1 MAVSR
6 SASALR
12 IAIIILFSLMFTTGV
27 DAQGSITNPEDFFGF
42 RMGTDRKLARWDKI
56 VEYFYQLEKESDRL
70 KVFDMGPSSEGHP
83 FLILL
88 ITSPEN
94 LSRLDQLQEFNKKIS
109 DPRGLPAEEI
119 ERCISEGKAVVFQSM
134 SLHASEVGGTQM
146 TPELSYDL
154 LSRDDADT
162 KRILENVLFFMIPSF
177 NPDGQVMITDWYRET
192 VGTQYE
198 GLWMPWL
205 YHKYCGHDNNRDGD
219 YHNLPESKYAARA
232 MFVDWIPQAYIDHH
246 HMGSYGARFYVPPY
260 CDPIRPFA
268 DPLVWR
274 EISWYG
280 SHIAY
285 KLEEEGFQGVLNAAQ
300 FAGWGHFGWHWIT
313 PFHNI
318 AGMLT
323 ESASTNLASPVY
335 VHPEQLKAGS
345 RMFPEYEAQSTF
357 PNPWPGGWWRL
368 RNIVE
373 QKKTAAWSLLDM
385 AARNR
390 ETVLRTAYLKAR
402 NQTQRGLE
410 GDIKAIVIPAEQHDY
425 LTSVKMI
432 NTLLRSGIE
441 IQKAESDFHVEGMH
455 YPEGSWVISLAQPKM
470 GLIRNLLTETHY
482 MDNAWTR
489 HEDGNPIHPY
499 DLATHTMFEFMGVRA
514 DAVKVGVEGELS
526 ILEGPEKMDGKI
538 AAGSSASADAPAG
551 YIIDGRQNAAFRA
564 VNMLVDR
571 GMELKRLDLPVSGN
585 RAGDFILE
593 EVPGEVLAEIAAET
607 GVDLRALD
615 KVPDEGI
622 HRVSRGRLGLFQ
634 RYYGGNMDEGWT
646 RLCLENFSFPY
657 ATLMSE
663 EIKAGDLNKK
673 YDVIII
679 PQDSRSAI
687 TGIFPEDSRYKPEE
701 YPEKYRSGI
710 GKEGIKNLKEFVKNG
725 GTLVTLGNT
734 YDFAVNEFD
743 LKVRDVARGLN
754 SREFFCPG
762 STIRVDIDNTHPL
775 AYGMPEDGLVLF
787 RSSPAFEIIPGRH
800 NDAYETV
807 VRYKPENLLK
817 SGWLDGEEKI
827 AKRSAMIT
835 TDYGLGRIVLIG
847 FRTQHRN
854 QTDGTFKLLFNSIIE

>member
-1 MAVSR
+1 MAIQK
-6 SASALR
+6 SASPVQVALV
-12 IAIIILFSLMFTTGV
+12 ILLSMLFTAGM
-27 DAQGSITNPEDFFGF
+27 DAQGSITSPEDFFGF
-42 RMGTDRKLARWDKI
+42 RMGTDRKLARWDRI
-56 VEYFYQLEKESDRL
+56 VEYFYQLDEESDRL
-70 KVFDMGPSSEGHP
+70 KVYNMGPSSEGHP
-83 FLILL
+83 FLIVL

-94 LSRLDQLQEFNKKIS
+94 MSILDRLQERNKKIS
-109 DPRGLPAEEI
+109 DPRGISTEEI
-119 ERCISEGKAVVFQSM
+119 DRCISEGKAVMFQSM
-134 SLHASEVGGTQM
+134 SLHASEVGATQM
-146 TPELSYDL
+146 APELTFDL
-154 LSRDDADT
+154 LSREDEDAQ
-162 KRILENVLFFMIPSF
+162 RILDNVLFFMIPSF

-192 VGTQYE
+192 VGTRYE
-198 GLWMPWL
+198 GLGMPYL

-219 YHNLPESKYAARA
+219 YHNLPESKYAAKA
-232 MFVDWIPQAYIDHH
+232 MFIDWIPQAYIDHH

-260 CDPIRPFA
+260 CDPIRPYA

-280 SHIAY
+280 AHIAY
-285 KLEEEGFQGVLNAAQ
+285 RLEEEGFQGVLNAAQ
-300 FAGWGHFGWHWIT
+300 YAGWGHFGWHWIT

-323 ESASTNLASPVY
+323 ESATTNLATPVFI
-335 VHPEQLKAGS
+335 HPEQLKAGD

-357 PNPWPGGWWRL
+357 PNPWPGGWWHL

-373 QKKTAAWSLLDM
+373 QQKSAAWSLLDM

-390 ETVLRTAYLKAR
+390 ETILRTAYLKAR

-410 GDIKAIVIPAEQHDY
+410 SEIKAIVIPAEQHDY

-441 IQKAESDFHVEGMH
+441 IHKAEEDFEVEGMH
-455 YPEGSWVISLAQPKM
+455 YPERSWVISLAQPKM

-482 MDNAWTR
+482 VDNAWTR
-489 HEDGNPIHPY
+489 HEDGNPITPY
-499 DLATHTMFEFMGVRA
+499 DMATHTMYEFMGVRA
-514 DAVKVGVEGELS
+514 DAVKAAVEGKLTK
-526 ILEGPEKMDGKI
+526 LEGPEKMEGKLVGS
-538 AAGSSASADAPAG
+538 AAGAAG

-571 GMELKRLDLPVSGN
+571 GLKLRRLDFPVDGN

-593 EVPGEVLAEIAAET
+593 KAPEEVLADVAAET
-607 GVDLRALD
+607 GVDFRALD
-615 KVPDEGI
+615 RVPENGL
-622 HRVSRGRLGLFQ
+622 HPVRRGRLGLFQ

-673 YDVIII
+673 FDVIVI
-679 PQDSRSAI
+679 PQDSRMAI
-687 TGIFPEDSRYKPEE
+687 TGIFPEDSRVHPEE

-710 GKEGIKNLKEFVKNG
+710 GKEGIKNLNTFVKNG
-725 GTLVTLGNT
+725 GTLVTLGNSC
-734 YDFAVNEFD
+734 DFAIHEFD
-743 LKVRDVARGLN
+743 LKIKDVTRGLN
-754 SREFFCPG
+754 NREFFCPG
-762 STIRVDIDNTHPL
+762 STLRVDIDNTHPL
-775 AYGMPEDGLVLF
+775 GYGMPGEGLLLCW
-787 RSSPAFEIIPGRH
+787 SGPAYEIIPSRH
-800 NDAYETV
+800 NDAYKTV

-827 AKRSAMIT
+827 AKKCALIT
-835 TDYGLGRIVLIG
+835 TNFGQGRIVLIG
-847 FRTQHRN
+847 FRTQHRD
-854 QTDGTFKLLFNSIIE
+854 QTDGTFKFLFNCIID

>member
-1 MAVSR
+1 MAVPK

-12 IAIIILFSLMFTTGV
+12 IAIILFSLMFTTGV

-56 VEYFYQLEKESDRL
+56 VDYFYLLEAESDRL

-109 DPRGLPAEEI
+109 DPRGLSAEEI

-219 YHNLPESKYAARA
+219 YHNLPESKYAAKA

-260 CDPIRPFA
+260 CDPIRPYA

-285 KLEEEGFQGVLNAAQ
+285 RLEKEGFQGVLNAAQ
-300 FAGWGHFGWHWIT
+300 YPGWGHFGWHWIT

-323 ESASTNLASPVY
+323 ESASTNLATPVY
-335 VHPEQLKAGS
+335 VHPEQLRAGA

-357 PNPWPGGWWRL
+357 PNPWPGGWWHL
-368 RNIVE
+368 RTIVE
-373 QKKTAAWSLLDM
+373 QKKSAAWSLLDL
-385 AARNR
+385 AARNK
-390 ETVLRTAYLKAR
+390 ETILKTATLKAM
-402 NQTQRGLE
+402 NQSRRGKE
-410 GDIKAIVIPAEQHDY
+410 GDIRTIVIPAAQHDH

-441 IQKAESDFHVEGMH
+441 IQKAESDFQIEGMQ
-455 YPEGSWVISLAQPKM
+455 YGSGSYIISLAQPKM
-470 GLIRNLLTETHY
+470 GLIRNLLAETHY
-482 MDNAWTR
+482 VDNSWTR
-489 HEDGNPIHPY
+489 KEDGTPLRPY

-514 DAVKVGVEGELS
+514 DPVEVAVDGDFSTLADLQAVEGKVS
-526 ILEGPEKMDGKI
+526 S
-538 AAGSSASADAPAG
+538 SSAG
-551 YIIDGRQNAAFRA
+551 YVIDGRQNAAFRA
-564 VNMLVDR
+564 VNLLLDR
-571 GMELKRLDLPVSGN
+571 EIEVKRLDQPFQGN
-585 RAGDFILE
+585 RSGDFLLE
-593 EVPGEVLAEIAAET
+593 AGSEQVLAEVAAET
-607 GVDLRALD
+607 GVDFMELQSL
-615 KVPDEGI
+615 PGEGT
-622 HRVSRGRLGLFQ
+622 HTVTSGRLGLFQ

-646 RLCLENFSFPY
+646 RQCFENFSFDY
-657 ATLMSE
+657 TSLMSE
-663 EIKAGDLNKK
+663 EINGGGLEKN
-673 YDVIII
+673 YDVIVI
-679 PQDSRSAI
+679 PDDSPDAI
-687 TGIFPEDSRYKPEE
+687 KGSWPEGSRRNPEE
-701 YPEKYRSGI
+701 YPEKYRTGI
-710 GKEGIKNLKEFVKNG
+710 DKEGIGHIKQFVQNG
-725 GTLVTLGNT
+725 GTLVALG
-734 YDFAVNEFD
+734 
-743 LKVRDVARGLN
+743 
-754 SREFFCPG
+754 
-762 STIRVDIDNTHPL
+762 
-775 AYGMPEDGLVLF
+775 
-787 RSSPAFEIIPGRH
+787 
-800 NDAYETV
+800 
-807 VRYKPENLLK
+807 
-817 SGWLDGEEKI
+817 
-827 AKRSAMIT
+827 
-835 TDYGLGRIVLIG
+835 
-847 FRTQHRN
+847 
-854 QTDGTFKLLFNSIIE
+854 

>member
-1 MAVSR
+1 MAS
-6 SASALR
+6 SQFASTLR
-12 IAIIILFSLMFTTGV
+12 ILIVILFSLLFTKGA
-27 DAQGSITNPEDFFGF
+27 DAQGTITSPEDFFGF
-42 RMGTDRKLARWDKI
+42 QMGTDRKLARWDRI
-56 VEYFYQLEKESDRL
+56 VEYFYQLEEESDRL
-70 KVFDMGPSSEGHP
+70 KVYNMGPSSEGHP
-83 FLILL
+83 FLMLL

-94 LSRLDQLQEFNKKIS
+94 LSRLDELQTFNKKVS
-109 DPRGLPAEEI
+109 DPRGQPTEEI
-119 ERCISEGKAVVFQSM
+119 GQAIREGKAVIFQSM

-146 TPELSYDL
+146 TPELSYDML
-154 LSRDDADT
+154 TRNDEET
-162 KRILENVLFFMIPSF
+162 QRILENVLFFMIPSF

-219 YHNLPESKYAARA
+219 YHNLPESKYAAKA

-260 CDPIRPFA
+260 CDPIRPYA

-285 KLEEEGFQGVLNAAQ
+285 KLEEEGFQGILNAAQ

-335 VHPEQLKAGS
+335 IHPEQLRAGA

-357 PNPWPGGWWRL
+357 PNPWPGGWWHL
-368 RNIVE
+368 RDIVE
-373 QKKTAAWSLLDM
+373 QKKSAAWSLLDM

-390 ETVLRTAYLKAR
+390 ETILRAAYHKAR
-402 NQTQRGLE
+402 NQTRRGLE
-410 GDIKAIVIPAEQHDY
+410 GDVKAIVIPAEQHDY

-441 IQKAESDFHVEGMH
+441 IQKSAKDFKVEGMY
-455 YPEGSWVISLAQPKM
+455 YPEGSWVISLGQPKM
-470 GLIRNLLTETHY
+470 GLIRNLLTETFY
-482 MDNAWTR
+482 SDNAWTR
-489 HEDGNPIHPY
+489 REDGTPIYPY

-514 DAVKVGVEGELS
+514 DAVGSTVEVELS
-526 ILEGPEKMDGKI
+526 TLTGPVEIEGKN
-538 AAGSSASADAPAG
+538 AASITRTSGAGG
-551 YIIDGRQNAAFRA
+551 YIMDGRQNAAFMA
-564 VNMLVDR
+564 INLLVDR
-571 GMELKRLDLPVSGN
+571 GVSLKRTDRSGTGY
-585 RAGDFILE
+585 RAGDFILQR
-593 EVPGEVLAEIAAET
+593 VPEGVMAEIASET
-607 GVDLRALD
+607 GVDFKPMEELPNA
-615 KVPDEGI
+615 GI
-622 HRVSRGRLGLFQ
+622 HTVNRGRIGLFQ

-657 ATLMSE
+657 TTLMSE
-663 EIKAGDLNKK
+663 EIKAGDLNSK

-679 PQDSRSAI
+679 PSDSPSAI
-687 TGIFPEDSRYKPEE
+687 TGIIPENSRNDPEE
-701 YPEKYRSGI
+701 WPEKYRSGI
-710 GKEGIKNLKEFVKNG
+710 GKEGITNLKEFVKNG
-725 GTLVTLGNT
+725 GTLVALGSS
-734 YDFAVNEFD
+734 YEFAVDEFD
-743 LKVRDVARGLN
+743 LKVRNATRGLN

-762 STIRVDIDNTHPL
+762 STIRVDFDNTHPL
-775 AYGMPEDGLVLF
+775 AYGMPDDGLVLF

-800 NDAYETV
+800 NEDYESV

-817 SGWLDGEEKI
+817 SGWLDGEERI
-827 AKRSAMIT
+827 AKRSAMVT
-835 TDYGLGRIVLIG
+835 TDYGQGRIVLIG

-854 QTDGTFKLLFNSIIE
+854 QTDGTFKLLFNCIVE